1 MQMAFVWIVGC
12 SLLLLWLMP
21 EPVVWF
27 GFFAFLAG
35 FALVI
40 AARRQIRPSAQRI
53 DGKQEIAS
61 DQRDDHL
68 QETSPPEPALTPM
81 SETLVAEKMQ
91 QLFDRLPIALVQID
105 ARGRVGQSNAAAR
118 EFLRLEPAETPLF
131 ASLVEGLGRSVST
144 WIQSARDLQEP
155 TNPEMVQVQ
164 RSNGEEILQVSLMPP
179 PVDGQGGMIAT
190 LSDATELKS
199 LEAQFVQSQ
208 KMQAIGQLA
217 GGVAHDF
224 NNLLTAISGYC
235 DLLLLRHEKGDPDY
249 NDLIQITQNANRAA
263 ALVGQLLAFSRKQT
277 MQPKVV
283 SVNETLSDLTHL
295 LSRLLGEKVRLNA
308 EYGKDLPRAYLDGR
322 QIEQVILNLVVNAR
336 DAMPDGG
343 EVLIKSGVRV
353 YDRPTRV
360 DRVLV
365 PKGKYVTISVADT
378 GCGIPPEHMEKLF
391 EPFFTTKETGE
402 GTGLG
407 LSMAYGIVKQ
417 TSGFIFA
424 TSTLGEGSEFT
435 LLLPAHEGREKVASV
450 AKPHRPNLSKSLNG
464 LSVMLVEDEAPV
476 RTFVAR
482 ALAMQGVRVTEAASA
497 EIALEKLQDTDLH
510 IDLIVSD
517 VVIPGMDG
525 PTWVVKAQESRPDVN
540 VIFVSGYAEENFTS
554 EYGEI
559 PNAHFL
565 PKPFSLKQLTETV
578 RDLAA

>member
-1 MQMAFVWIVGC
+1 
-12 SLLLLWLMP
+12 
-21 EPVVWF
+21 
-27 GFFAFLAG
+27 
-35 FALVI
+35 
-40 AARRQIRPSAQRI
+40 
-53 DGKQEIAS
+53 
-61 DQRDDHL
+61 
-68 QETSPPEPALTPM
+68 M
-81 SETLVAEKMQ
+81 SEALVAEKMQ
-91 QLFDRLPIALVQID
+91 QLFDRLPVALVQID
-105 ARGRVGQSNAAAR
+105 SRGRVGQSNAAAR
-118 EFLRLEPAETPLF
+118 EFLRLEPAESPLF
-131 ASLVEGLGRSVST
+131 ASLVEGMGRSVST

-155 TNPEMVQVQ
+155 TNPEMVQVR

-179 PVDGQGGMIAT
+179 PVAGQGGMIAT

-199 LEAQFVQSQ
+199 LEAQFIQSQ

-402 GTGLG
+402 GTG
-407 LSMAYGIVKQ
+407 KQ
-417 TSGFIFA
+417 TGCECDFRF
-424 TSTLGEGSEFT
+424 
-435 LLLPAHEGREKVASV
+435 
-450 AKPHRPNLSKSLNG
+450 G
-464 LSVMLVEDEAPV
+464 LC
-476 RTFVAR
+476 
-482 ALAMQGVRVTEAASA
+482 
-497 EIALEKLQDTDLH
+497 
-510 IDLIVSD
+510 
-517 VVIPGMDG
+517 
-525 PTWVVKAQESRPDVN
+525 
-540 VIFVSGYAEENFTS
+540 
-554 EYGEI
+554 
-559 PNAHFL
+559 
-565 PKPFSLKQLTETV
+565 
-578 RDLAA
+578 